1 MYMYMYIFIYRQSR
15 TDQSCCFS
23 MTKGLVL
30 ILRSHLRTLTHIDAL
45 SLIYSGS
52 RQPTRAAAARIPR
65 AVPPPPG
72 PGLAFLEFSVECVLY
87 RMCSG

>member
-30 ILRSHLRTLTHIDAL
+30 ILRSHLRTFTHIDAHLFRL
-45 SLIYSGS
+45 SPTDQSCCRANTSSSSSSS
-52 RQPTRAAAARIPR
+52 RTRSSLSR
-65 AVPPPPG
+65 
-72 PGLAFLEFSVECVLY
+72 VLC
-87 RMCSG
+87 RMCSL